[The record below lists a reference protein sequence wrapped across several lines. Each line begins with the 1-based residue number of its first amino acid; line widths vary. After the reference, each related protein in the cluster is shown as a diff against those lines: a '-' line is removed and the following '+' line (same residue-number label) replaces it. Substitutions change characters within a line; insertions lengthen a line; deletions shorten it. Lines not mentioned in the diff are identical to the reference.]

1 MPGAPWSLGGCM
13 KPMQQL
19 GELEPPSLCRQM
31 GVNYLCAPGEVTSVN
46 LRFAHRAVRP
56 PPTTKTQGRGRE
68 PAPPITLPPSLSFWS
83 RRRDTRAGGQCG
95 PEEMSEEGE
104 GCLPSAWGRHKMPAL
119 NGTSVDSSLS
129 HPPWTKRG
137 AGAGKAD
144 VRFKGLGLADG
155 MS

>member
-1 MPGAPWSLGGCM
+1 MRLSVPRAPWSLGGCM

-19 GELEPPSLCRQM
+19 GELERPSLCRQM

-83 RRRDTRAGGQCG
+83 RRRDTRAGRQCG

-104 GCLPSAWGRHKMPAL
+104 GRDHQLQGRL
-119 NGTSVDSSLS
+119 SLGETQDACS
-129 HPPWTKRG
+129 ERNKCGFITFPPTLDKAGRRG
-137 AGAGKAD
+137 GESGC
-144 VRFKGLGLADG
+144 
-155 MS
+155 